1 MLIVVAAVLVLLLAM
16 FKVVA
21 LVAALVMVSLPVP
34 LMFRLDIV
42 LAVRVVIVCKPP
54 PTEAL
59 DTKLTVPGPTPFAS
73 CSVNAEVKK
82 PKVVVEGTAAV
93 PFKFTVAVL
102 PAPPV
107 PA

>member
-1 MLIVVAAVLVLLLAM
+1 MVIVVAAVLVLLLAIL
-16 FKVVA
+16 KVVA
-21 LVAALVMVSLPVP
+21 LVAVPVMVTLPVP

-59 DTKLTVPGPTPFAS
+59 DTKFTVPGPTPFTS
-73 CSVNAEVKK
+73 CSVNAVVVK

-93 PFKFTVAVL
+93 PFKLTVAALAV
-102 PAPPV
+102 PPV